1 MSPAPLDDP
10 RRAYALI
17 VLSSAFFAGMFACV
31 QALPAH
37 ISSPEGLFVR
47 GVIGVGGAWL
57 TLRATRQRFQPGPLR
72 LNLVRSC
79 CGVAAVLCHYVAVHE
94 AGAELALASLLS
106 QSAPLWILL
115 LSGVVL
121 GERAEPRTRW
131 ALLMGLV
138 GTALALGPSG
148 AGERL
153 GLSLALASGA
163 LSALALLYVRKLAS
177 TESPASM
184 VLFFMGFAALVCAP
198 WVIVRLWTRGLWSWR
213 ELGLLAAIGVLGT
226 GGQLLMT
233 QAYRHGTAATVSIGG
248 LSQVAFVALLSFVWL
263 GSEAPSWGA
272 SLGGVLVLAAGIFAL
287 QPWRRVLSGARAV
300 TPAD

>member
-1 MSPAPLDDP
+1 M
-10 RRAYALI
+10 I

-31 QALPAH
+31 QLLPEQ

-57 TLRATRQRFQPGPLR
+57 ALRATKQRFQPGPLR

-79 CGVAAVLCHYVAVHE
+79 CGVAAVLCHYFAVHE
-94 AGAELALASLLS
+94 AGAELSTASLLS

-115 LSGVVL
+115 LSGVML
-121 GERAEPRTRW
+121 GERAALRTKW
-131 ALLMGLV
+131 ALLLGLV

-177 TESPASM
+177 TEDPASV

-198 WVIVRLWTRGLWSWR
+198 WVCVRLVSRGLWSLR
-213 ELGLLAAIGVLGT
+213 EFGLLAAIGVLGT

-248 LSQVAFVALLSFVWL
+248 LSQVAFVAVISFALLD
-263 GSEAPSWGA
+263 ADTPSWGA
-272 SLGGVLVLAAGIFAL
+272 IAGGVLVLAAGIFAL
-287 QPWRRVLSGARAV
+287 QPWRRALARAAAA
-300 TPAD
+300 TPVE